1 MNASPEG
8 RRPVRRTSVA
18 DRSTPQIDVGSL
30 RFRGRGLVRP
40 ECVLATA
47 DGSLYTADWRGGVA
61 QTRPD
66 GTPGAVRRRAPRDAT
81 AATQRHRAA
90 SRRLLPAR
98 RPGRRRRR
106 RVRAVA
112 RRRSGARSC
121 RASTAST
128 CRRPTS
134 SLEDASGRR
143 LDHGEH
149 PARAARRRATA
160 PTSPTASSSS
170 STRAA
175 PASLPTAWAT
185 PTRRW
190 SRRTAAGSTSTR
202 PSAGALSRFRLGP
215 DGDARRRARP
225 SPPSAHGTF
234 PDGLA
239 FDAEGGV
246 WITSIVSN
254 RVIRVAP
261 DGTQALVLEDAD
273 PAHLA
278 WVEAAYLAG
287 TMGRPHLDKAA
298 GRAPRATSRA
308 SPSAAPTSAH
318 RVPGLPARRRDRE
331 LSLRRSPGTPPV
343 HWNWSV
349 R

>member
-66 GTPGAVRRRAPRDAT
+66 GTQALFAAGLPGTRA

-112 RRRSGARSC
+112 RRGSGPVPAER
-121 RASTAST
+121 RR
-128 CRRPTS
+128 RRPAADQ
-134 SLEDASGRR
+134 LRR
-143 LDHGEH
+143 RGCVGPGLDHGEH
-149 PARAARRRATA
+149 PATAARRR
-160 PTSPTASSSS
+160 
-170 STRAA
+170 
-175 PASLPTAWAT
+175 LPQ
-185 PTRRW
+185 RR
-190 SRRTAAGSTSTR
+190 RR
-202 PSAGALSRFRLGP
+202 RLHRR
-215 DGDARRRARP
+215 RRRARCP
-225 SPPSAHGTF
+225 HRCRRPGLHQRGA
-234 PDGLA
+234 GLA
-239 FDAEGGV
+239 GRPLAVRQRDL
-246 WITSIVSN
+246 
-254 RVIRVAP
+254 R
-261 DGTQALVLEDAD
+261 

-278 WVEAAYLAG
+278 VSP
-287 TMGRPHLDKAA
+287 RPRRRRSVARETVADLRRRHVP
-298 GRAPRATSRA
+298 RRPRASTPRA
-308 SPSAAPTSAH
+308 ESGSPASSATA
-318 RVPGLPARRRDRE
+318 
-331 LSLRRSPGTPPV
+331 
-343 HWNWSV
+343 
-349 R
+349 